1 MAETARES
9 REQRTKTLTGAAF
22 GLVLLLLCS
31 GLLWREEARLP
42 EGETGGQNGPS
53 VLEIEADGTS
63 GAVSP
68 DRLVYLN
75 GRLETADTLTDP
87 LTGSSVQ
94 ALGIRR
100 VVEYFQWVEVLRPAA
115 AATPESERKA
125 EDFAYHQRWVPA
137 PVDSAAFHSEQ
148 ARRRYANMALVRL
161 PAESRYA
168 RDVRLGIYRLPDGL
182 TASLPAEEPFLI
194 TVPDSVR
201 DDLNRQAAEAHRSAG
216 RGAPLLSN
224 MVHVQG
230 GIIYIGAGGMPQ
242 NGDVRV
248 VYSLIP
254 SMRASLAGAVQGTD
268 VTAWRGDG
276 GREICR
282 LLPGEQD
289 VGDMLPELSLA
300 GATPV
305 SVIWF
310 HRLAS
315 VLACACAFFL
325 LLRPLRLAFGK
336 QDACPG
342 RVSRSWGGGSLLLGL
357 LWTAA
362 IVLWAAQ
369 GSGPGM

>member
-1 MAETARES
+1 MAETAKNGRGQGTE
-9 REQRTKTLTGAAF
+9 TAAGAVL
-22 GLVLLLLCS
+22 GIVLLLICS
-31 GLLWREEARLP
+31 WLLWRQEGRSADGAGKEAVA
-42 EGETGGQNGPS
+42 

-63 GAVSP
+63 GAVPP

-100 VVEYFQWVEVLRPAA
+100 EVEYFQWVEVLRPAA

-125 EDFAYHQRWVPA
+125 GDFAYHQRWVPA

-161 PAESRYA
+161 PAERQYA
-168 RDVRLGIYRLPDGL
+168 RDVRLGVYRLPAGL
-182 TASLPAEEPFLI
+182 TASLPAEEPFAV
-194 TVPDSVR
+194 TVPSGVR
-201 DDLNRQAAEAHRSAG
+201 DELNRQAAEAYRSAG
-216 RGAPLLSN
+216 RGTPLLSN

-230 GIIYIGAGGMPQ
+230 GIIYIGAGGTPQ

-268 VTAWRGDG
+268 VIAWREAG
-276 GREICR
+276 GREFCR
-282 LLPGEQD
+282 LVPGTRD
-289 VGDMLPELSLA
+289 VRDMLPELALPET
-300 GATPV
+300 TPA
-305 SVIWF
+305 SVLWF

-315 VLACACAFFL
+315 VLVCACAFFL
-325 LLRPLRLAFGK
+325 LLRPLRLAFRKNGPSS
-336 QDACPG
+336 C
-342 RVSRSWGGGSLLLGL
+342 RESRLWGGGSLLLGL

-362 IVLWAAQ
+362 IVLGAAQ